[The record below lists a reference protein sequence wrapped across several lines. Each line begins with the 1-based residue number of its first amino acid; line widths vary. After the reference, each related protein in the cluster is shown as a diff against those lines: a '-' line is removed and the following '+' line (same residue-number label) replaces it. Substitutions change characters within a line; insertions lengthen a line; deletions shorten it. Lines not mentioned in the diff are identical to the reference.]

1 MEIKVAEVNKD
12 LLEQCLVGRLND
24 ISMFDKIQKVLVLED
39 MKEVKLKYLG
49 HDLVLIIWMDEGK
62 A

>member
-49 HDLVLIIWMDEGK
+49 DLINFFI
-62 A
+62 AAH

>member
-1 MEIKVAEVNKD
+1 MEIKVTEVNKD

-49 HDLVLIIWMDEGK
+49 DDLVLIIWMDEGK

>member
-49 HDLVLIIWMDEGK
+49 DNLVLIIWMDEGK

>member
-49 HDLVLIIWMDEGK
+49 DDLVLIIWMDEGK